1 MRQRLQKLLSIKSM
15 VTLITTA
22 VFAALALRGTIGSS
36 EFLTVYT
43 IVIGFYFGTQVEKN
57 GGKGV

>member
-15 VTLITTA
+15 VTLITTV
-22 VFAALALRGTIGSS
+22 VFAALALRGEIGSS

-43 IVIGFYFGTQVEKN
+43 VVIGFYFGTQMEKN